1 MVTTLEFQGELLLW
15 ILFSLLPFVAS
26 FVDKKHDRKV
36 TMFFGGLFFLLGALL
51 NAVVVHISMLIFSRI
66 LRGVGVGCANQSVPI
81 YLSEI
86 APYKYMCIQCSLTIG
101 HHSWDLD

>member
-1 MVTTLEFQGELLLW
+1 M
-15 ILFSLLPFVAS
+15 
-26 FVDKKHDRKV
+26 
-36 TMFFGGLFFLLGALL
+36 LG
-51 NAVVVHISMLIFSRI
+51 AVVVRITMLIWGRI
-66 LRGVGVGCANQSVPI
+66 LLGVGVGFSNQSVPI